1 MINEIN
7 PDQGP
12 SVSGLQWWCGGLQSC
27 TKHHPEQILPA
38 WGDKLVTTD
47 IEPSM
52 IDVYICENVVIIGK
66 GGSEP
71 LMTRPAPVN
80 VEIRQE
86 TESVLVTI
94 HHRSEAHYQPHHLV
108 LQNTWLHSSLSGGE
122 NLITGLVTVLV

>member
-1 MINEIN
+1 M
-7 PDQGP
+7 
-12 SVSGLQWWCGGLQSC
+12 VVWWTPILHQA
-27 TKHHPEQILPA
+27 KHHLDQILPA
-38 WGDKLVTTD
+38 WGDKLVITD

-52 IDVYICENVVIIGK
+52 SDVYICENVVGIGE
-66 GGSEP
+66 GRSEP

-80 VEIRQE
+80 VEMRPE

>member
-1 MINEIN
+1 M
-7 PDQGP
+7 
-12 SVSGLQWWCGGLQSC
+12 SVSSVQSC
-27 TKHHPEQILPA
+27 TKHHLDQILPA

-52 IDVYICENVVIIGK
+52 SGVYISENVFGIGE
-66 GGSEP
+66 GRSEP

-94 HHRSEAHYQPHHLV
+94 HHRSEAHHQAHHQAHHLV